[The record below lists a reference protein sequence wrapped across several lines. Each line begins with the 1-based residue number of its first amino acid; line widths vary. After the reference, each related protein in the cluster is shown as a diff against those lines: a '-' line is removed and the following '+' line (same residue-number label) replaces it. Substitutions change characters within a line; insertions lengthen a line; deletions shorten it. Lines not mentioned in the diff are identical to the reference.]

1 MPYYYK
7 RPTGSIYTLYNN
19 MLKETHLLLA
29 GATGAGKS
37 TVLNAIIC
45 TALHYSPSEKQFIF
59 LDAKG
64 MELDAYRST
73 PHCIL
78 YAETDADMIQAL
90 QYAINLM
97 YEREAETKHQH
108 VKTYPGGDVYIII
121 DELADLMTTQRK
133 AVTPLLQRIG
143 IRARASRIHLI
154 CCTQSPLRTIIPTEI
169 KCNLPARVAL
179 KTATAQDSRN
189 IIDMRGAELL
199 PDPATEHRAS
209 CYYRHGAI
217 TELYEGLPRIPDA
230 ERARLIEYWR
240 TAHKHFCARPIDIRT
255 ARAI

>member
-7 RPTGSIYTLYNN
+7 CPSGPVYTLYNN
-19 MLKETHLLLA
+19 MLNETHLLLA
-29 GATGAGKS
+29 GATGSGKS
-37 TVLNAIIC
+37 TVLNAILC

-97 YEREAETKHQH
+97 YEREAETKHRH
-108 VKTYPGGDVYIII
+108 IKTYPGGDVYIII
-121 DELADLMTTQRK
+121 DEFADLMTTQRK

-169 KCNLPARVAL
+169 KCNFPARVAL
-179 KTATAQDSRN
+179 KTATRQDSRN
-189 IIDMRGAELL
+189 IIDISGAELL
-199 PDPATEHRAS
+199 PDPQTEHKAS
-209 CYYRHGAI
+209 CIYRRGA
-217 TELYEGLPRIPDA
+217 TTTLYNDLPTIPDE
-230 ERARLIEYWR
+230 ERDRLINHWK
-240 TAHKHFCARPIDIRT
+240 TAHPHFCNTPIRHKT
-255 ARAI
+255 GA

>member
-19 MLKETHLLLA
+19 MLNETHLLLA

-45 TALHYSPSEKQFIF
+45 TALHYSPSKKQFIF

-64 MELDAYRST
+64 TELDTYRST

-169 KCNLPARVAL
+169 KCNFPARVAL
-179 KTATAQDSRN
+179 KTATRQDSRN
-189 IIDMRGAELL
+189 IIDIAGAEAL
-199 PDPATEHRAS
+199 PDPMTDHTAS
-209 CYYRHGAI
+209 CLYRHG
-217 TELYEGLPRIPDA
+217 TTTTLYNDLPMIDDA
-230 ERARLIEYWR
+230 ERDRLIEYWR
-240 TAHKHFCARPIDIRT
+240 TAHKHFSGFPIRSKT
-255 ARAI
+255 GA